1 MLLMSC
7 LMKNKK
13 ISVILFDCDGVL
25 CDNWRFAKI
34 RESEYS
40 ITKEMT
46 KSFFKGPFLEALVG
60 KAKIVDTLPAFL
72 PTWNWDKGCQEFI
85 NLWLESEREVRQ
97 DVVQLVSKF
106 KSEGYKVALATNQE
120 ANRAN
125 YMREV
130 MNLEKIFDELFISC
144 ELGSMKPQQEYYE
157 IVTKKLSCKPNEI
170 LFFDDEIKHVN
181 SALEFGW
188 NAKIWSAELLDLSE
202 VEGLLG

>member
-1 MLLMSC
+1 MDD
-7 LMKNKK
+7 NGK
-13 ISVILFDCDGVL
+13 ISTILFDCDGVL
-25 CDNWRFAKI
+25 CENWRFARI
-34 RESEYS
+34 LESEYS

-46 KSFFKGPFLEALVG
+46 KPFFKGPFLDALVG
-60 KAKIVDTLPAFL
+60 KSKIVNTLPAFL

-85 NLWLESEREVRQ
+85 NLWLESERAIRQ

-130 MNLEKIFDELFISC
+130 MSLDKIFDELFISC
-144 ELGSMKPQQEYYE
+144 ELGAMKPQQEFYE
-157 IVTKKLSCKPNEI
+157 IVTKKLKCKPNEI

-188 NAKIWSAELLDLSE
+188 NARAWNAELPALSLSN
-202 VEGLLG
+202 GYSAFSPIT